1 MVFSS
6 YNFIFFFLPITLI
19 VFCFLLKLKAAKLSK
34 IWLVLASLYFYAQ
47 GSRDFLV
54 FFLLIIVF
62 NYLIGMAIIKKSE
75 SKKDWIALLLLWIG
89 LIQNIGLLCYYKY
102 TDFLVNNVNRLLG
115 TDFILKN
122 VLLPI
127 GISFFTFQLI
137 AYLVDCY
144 RGNVK
149 ANSFLDYLFFVT
161 FFPKLLV
168 GPIVH
173 HEEIAEQ
180 LEDKSTFKF
189 NPQNLILGI
198 FIFSIGC
205 SKKVLIADPLIYYAQ
220 TYYSHLNVAGFFDSW
235 AAVLSYTFAYY
246 FDFSGYGDMAIGLGL
261 FFNIKLPVNF
271 NSPYKARNFAEF
283 WRRWNITV
291 TQFLNDHIFKSI
303 YGFGDRTF
311 KLFTAVM
318 ITFIVSGIWHG
329 SGWHFVIWGI
339 VNGIF
344 VCLSFAM
351 TLRSKKLPFL
361 LAWGLTFI
369 GVLMTRVL
377 FDSQNMT
384 QALQVLSNMISPIKD
399 ISLFLKTGSQFAT
412 TNMMTILLIIIS
424 AAISFGAKNTQEI
437 TENFRPN
444 WKYAAFSAVLLTLA
458 LFRMSTVSNFLYFRF

>member
-19 VFCFLLKLKAAKLSK
+19 VFSFLLKLKAAKLSK

-47 GSRDFLV
+47 GSMDFLAS
-54 FFLLIIVF
+54 FLIIIVF
-62 NYLIGMAIIKKSE
+62 NYLIGMAIIKRSE
-75 SKKDWIALLLLWIG
+75 SKKDWIVRLILWVG
-89 LIQNIGLLCYYKY
+89 LIENIGLLCYYKY
-102 TDFLVNNVNRLLG
+102 IDFLINNVNRLMG

-149 ANSFLDYLFFVT
+149 ANSFLDYLIFVT

-173 HEEIAEQ
+173 HEEIVEQ
-180 LEDKSTFKF
+180 LDDKSMFQF
-189 NPQNLILGI
+189 NPQNFMLAV

-205 SKKVLIADPLIYYAQ
+205 AKKVLLADPLINYAQ
-220 TYYSHLNVAGFFDSW
+220 TYYSNLNVVGFFDSW

-261 FFNIKLPVNF
+261 FFNIHLPINF

-329 SGWHFVIWGI
+329 SGWHFIIWGI

-344 VCLSFAM
+344 VCLSFMM

-361 LAWGLTFI
+361 IAWGLTFF

-384 QALQVLSNMISPIKD
+384 QASQVFSNMINPITNID
-399 ISLFLKTGSQFAT
+399 LFLKTGIQFFT
-412 TNMMTILLIIIS
+412 TNTMTIILIIIS
-424 AAISFGAKNTQEI
+424 AVISFGAKNTQEI
-437 TENFRPN
+437 AEDFKPN
-444 WKYAAFSAVLLTLA
+444 WKYAAFSAALLTLS
-458 LFRMSTVSNFLYFRF
+458 LLRMSTVSNFLYFRF